1 MTELSENQKQKKYFK
16 AVFGTYYPDRER
28 IDAALRLA
36 HEIRQFEIRLYWQRS
51 LFFWGFILALFTAF
65 FVIWEFKDMKFL
77 ESLFL
82 LMLCYIGFFFSF
94 AWQHLET
101 GSKSWQKN
109 WEMHIDYLE
118 DDITGK
124 LHKTTIGKTDEFF
137 SLNSIHSD
145 IINMFILTWCVLSF
159 FGIYAIYEALLKY
172 TNISMN
178 SFAWFALP
186 FFETFEAILIFVVN
200 LFVHKISGT
209 RLFVANFI
217 LLIMLYLFMRF
228 FFLSKGSRDS
238 RGRWRT
244 SIDTNPGD
252 LSCKPQLVT
261 RSLREIAFP
270 PSPSQ

>member
-1 MTELSENQKQKKYFK
+1 MQGMTELSENQKQKKYFK

-65 FVIWEFKDMKFL
+65 FVIWQFEEDGLL
-77 ESLFL
+77 EDLLLSL
-82 LMLCYIGFFFSF
+82 LCYIGFFFSF
-94 AWQHLET
+94 AWKYLET

-109 WEMHIDYLE
+109 WELHIDYLE

-124 LHKTTIGKTDEFF
+124 LHKTIMGKTDEFF

-159 FGIYAIYEALLKY
+159 FVVYRIKKICFECIEIGTLGLFLL
-172 TNISMN
+172 NIST
-178 SFAWFALP
+178 L
-186 FFETFEAILIFVVN
+186 VVCYSII
-200 LFVHKISGT
+200 H
-209 RLFVANFI
+209 
-217 LLIMLYLFMRF
+217 
-228 FFLSKGSRDS
+228 FLSKDSHDS